1 MAKSVDPRIQL
12 THLRKQID
20 SIDRKLLKLFNDRAK
35 VAQKIGVVKRN
46 HSMSIIEPSREQQ
59 VVANMITAN
68 KGPLPNDSIERIYL
82 GIMIEMRNIQRQNE
96 PETPAKEEG
105 N

>member
-35 VAQKIGVVKRN
+35 VAKKIGAVKRD
-46 HSMSIIEPSREQQ
+46 HSMSIIEPAREQQ